1 MIAKIRGQLVKKEE
15 NKAVVDVGGI
25 CYEINTPSTVSNRLL
40 KTETGI
46 VELVI
51 YHYFSMD
58 QNRGIP
64 VMIGFV
70 DELEKEFFEKFISI
84 SGIGPKVALKAFDKP
99 ISQIAQAIEDGDLDF
114 LRSLEGI
121 GNQKAK
127 QIIATLQGKVGRFAL
142 MPIDE
147 CKKTPA
153 KKEIVEEASNILRR
167 LQYSSKEIEEM
178 VKKALHTKPDIDNT
192 EDLLNEIY
200 RQRK

>member
-1 MIAKIRGQLVKKEE
+1 MIAKIRGQLIRKEE
-15 NKAVVDVGGI
+15 NKAIVDVGGI
-25 CYEINTPSTVSNRLL
+25 YYEINTPSTVSNRLL
-40 KTETGI
+40 KNDNGT

-51 YHYFSMD
+51 YHYFTMD
-58 QNRGIP
+58 QNRGMP

-70 DELEKEFFEKFISI
+70 DELEKEFFEKFIGI

-114 LRSLEGI
+114 LKGLEGI

-142 MPIDE
+142 MRQEE
-147 CKKTPA
+147 CKKLPA
-153 KKEIVEEASNILRR
+153 KKEIVEEASNILKR
-167 LQYSSKEIEEM
+167 LQYSGKEIEDM
-178 VKKALHTKPDIDNT
+178 IKKALQTKPELDNT